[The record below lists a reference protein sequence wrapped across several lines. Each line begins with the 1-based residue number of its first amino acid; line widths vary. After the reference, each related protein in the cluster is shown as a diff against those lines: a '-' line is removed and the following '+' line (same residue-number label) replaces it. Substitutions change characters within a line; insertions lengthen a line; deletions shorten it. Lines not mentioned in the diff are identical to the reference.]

1 MPSVLSVT
9 VMGFMLSVLFGGASG
24 EPESINLL
32 SNGSFEEGMVGWSP
46 APGHSLVKETG
57 AAHTGD
63 ACLTG
68 EATAPNQALFL
79 RRRVEVKANRGYRFE
94 IWARAT
100 NRTKLVLHVVGP
112 GQNRRQMIAAWPGI
126 SEQWSRCT
134 TLLYV
139 QRDGMLE
146 LQLVAPSSY
155 SAPPGRMWIDDI
167 ALYETSMPAPVPVSN
182 GEGFND
188 EPAIARTDDGSLYVA
203 WNSFRDGADSLQVAR
218 YQPKGKTLEQIG
230 QWQVLGGKGTY
241 ILGIRA
247 VGAGKNVVVLFSA
260 EKHGNWD
267 VYVTTCGPHG
277 PSPPLAVTADAGVD
291 VKPAAAW
298 HDGTLWVTWES
309 NRNGLRQI
317 FGTSIRE
324 GDVSEPVAVS
334 EPESSCYDP
343 SIAILDNGKVC
354 AAWHSFRQSNYDVY
368 LRRRAV
374 DGSWSPEIRLT
385 NAPSIDRH
393 AVLACRGNDLWI
405 VYENAQL
412 GDQDKLGDQ
421 IGQYRVTKTNQ
432 RRLIVAKVMPAG
444 LLAPK
449 DYRRV
454 SPLYDNCEAPAAA
467 FDAAGRMWL
476 TVLRPQRPQGAGWE
490 VWATCFNGNTWQPL
504 SRVCARK
511 GMDRRAGLVVEG
523 DRAIVAL
530 QVDEIGRTWWRSM
543 EQALKP
549 KSDIVLA
556 TVNLD
561 SAPTPLPADAVE
573 LEPLAEP
580 DDPFPAADIR
590 AARGEDTLPPTIDYR
605 GETLKLFYGN
615 LHEHTDVS
623 VCQRIYDQ
631 SIDESYQ
638 HMRDVTHLDFACVT
652 DHGFNLN
659 PYYWYYTAK
668 LARTNDDPGHF
679 LTFLGEEWTST
690 FEKYSEKHPYGYYGH
705 RNLVFADPY
714 FPKWFNA
721 QTGRTP
727 AELWEE
733 LRKLNANF
741 VQIPHQLADTG
752 NVPVDWDFTDER
764 AQPVAEIFQV
774 RGSYEYK
781 GAPREAVR
789 QTPTQGYFI
798 QDAWARGIVIG
809 VIASPDH
816 GGGYGKACV
825 FAPELSREAILDA
838 LRARRCFGS
847 TAAKIFL
854 DVRAD
859 GHLMGEKV
867 DRSPGKSVK
876 VEIRVRCPADI
887 ERIEVC
893 RNNRFVYTNQPEGRA
908 AELAFV
914 DCEPIEGR
922 SYYYVRVIQ
931 KDKEI
936 AWSSPIWFGTD

>member
-1 MPSVLSVT
+1 
-9 VMGFMLSVLFGGASG
+9 MLSAGSATVTGFVLGVLFGGASG
-24 EPESINLL
+24 EPESVNML
-32 SNGSFEEGMVGWSP
+32 SNGGFEEGVVGWSP
-46 APGHSLVKETG
+46 ASEHSLVKETG
-57 AAHTGD
+57 AAHSGK

-68 EATAPNQALFL
+68 EVTAPNQAVFL
-79 RRRVEVKANRGYRFE
+79 RRRVQVKANRQYRFE

-100 NRTKLVLHVVGP
+100 NRTKLVLHVVQP
-112 GQNRRQMIAAWPGI
+112 GQNRRQLIAPWPDI
-126 SEQWSRCT
+126 SEQWTRCT
-134 TLLYV
+134 TPLYV

-155 SAPPGRMWIDDI
+155 SAPPGRIWIDDL
-167 ALYETSMPAPVPVSN
+167 ALYETSMPVPVAVSN

-188 EPAIARTDDGSLYVA
+188 EPAIARADDGSLYVA
-203 WNSFRDGADSLQVAR
+203 WNSFRYGADSLQVVR
-218 YQPKGKTLEQIG
+218 YQPQDKTLDRLG
-230 QWQVLGGKGTY
+230 QWQVLGGYGTY
-241 ILGIRA
+241 VLGIRA
-247 VGAGKNVVVLFSA
+247 VSAGKNVVVLFSA
-260 EKHGNWD
+260 EKDGNWD
-267 VYVTTCGPHG
+267 VYITTCGPDG
-277 PSPPLAVTADAGVD
+277 PSPPVAITSDVGVD

-309 NRNGLRQI
+309 NRNGRRQI
-317 FGTSIRE
+317 FASSIID
-324 GDVSEPVAVS
+324 GDGSEPVAVS
-334 EPESSCYDP
+334 EPGSSCYDP
-343 SIAILDNGKVC
+343 SIAVLNNGQVC
-354 AAWHSFRQSNYDVY
+354 VAWHSFRRSNYDVY

-374 DGSWSPEIRLT
+374 DASWSPEIRLT

-393 AVLACRGNDLWI
+393 AVLAWRDDDLWI

-421 IGQYRVTKTNQ
+421 IGEYRVTKTNQ
-432 RRLIVAKVMPAG
+432 RRLIVAKVRPAG

-449 DYRRV
+449 DYRQA
-454 SPLYDNCEAPAAA
+454 SPLYDNCEAPSAA
-467 FDAAGRMWL
+467 FDATGRLWL

-490 VWATCFNGNTWQPL
+490 VWATCFNGTAWQPL
-504 SRVCARK
+504 SRVCMRK
-511 GMDRRAGLVVEG
+511 GMDRRAGLVVDG
-523 DRAIVAL
+523 NRAIVAL
-530 QVDEIGRTWWRSM
+530 QVDEITRTWWRSK

-549 KSDIVLA
+549 QSDIIL
-556 TVNLD
+556 TTFDLD
-561 SAPTPLPADAVE
+561 AAPTSPPADIVE
-573 LEPLAEP
+573 LEPLVEP
-580 DDPFPAADIR
+580 DEPFPAAGIR
-590 AARGEDTLPPTIDYR
+590 AARGEDTSTPTIEYQ

-659 PYYWYYTAK
+659 PYYWCYTAK
-668 LARTNDDPGHF
+668 LARTNDDPSHF

-690 FEKYSEKHPYGYYGH
+690 FEKYSEEHPYGYYGH

-752 NVPVDWDFTDER
+752 NVPVDWDYTDER

-789 QTPTQGYFI
+789 PTPTRGYFI

-825 FAPELSREAILDA
+825 FARELSREAILDA
-838 LRARRCFGS
+838 LRARRCFGT
-847 TAAKIFL
+847 TAAKLFL
-854 DVRAD
+854 DVRAT
-859 GHLMGEKV
+859 GHFMGEKV
-867 DRSPGKSVK
+867 DDTPGMPQQPVS
-876 VEIRVRCPADI
+876 IHQPTRGPGS
-887 ERIEVC
+887 RIGFC
-893 RNNRFVYTNQPEGRA
+893 R
-908 AELAFV
+908 
-914 DCEPIEGR
+914 
-922 SYYYVRVIQ
+922 
-931 KDKEI
+931 
-936 AWSSPIWFGTD
+936 